1 MGYCDVYDFLAGP
14 YSHSAS
20 EVSKALKNS
29 TSVIAAYCRADA
41 LPEGIILDF
50 PDRIRVD
57 AGDIESGTTEL
68 WQLRRTSKR
77 QKILIG
83 LAHASSDGVFVGTV
97 DHVMVLPEL
106 QNQGLGRRYGA
117 PVAQVPIQII
127 QKASIDMHIS
137 MSAD

>member
-1 MGYCDVYDFLAGP
+1 MQSHLCLTFENCRSSAADVDGQHVLWLR
-14 YSHSAS
+14 
-20 EVSKALKNS
+20 SKSYKS
-29 TSVIAAYCRADA
+29 
-41 LPEGIILDF
+41 LDPGD

-117 PVAQVPIQII
+117 PVAQVPVQII